1 MGPLKSIWNWF
12 RKPSSTW
19 GTGILLVAGGVA
31 GVIFWGGFHTAME
44 KTNSLGFCISCHETE
59 DTVYQ
64 EYIKT
69 PHYSNP
75 SGVRAICSDCHVP
88 REWQHKVVRKIRATK
103 ELYYKFIDPS
113 IDTPEKFEAKRL
125 HLAKNVWAEMESN
138 NSRECRNCH
147 SYDAMAFDKQHE
159 KAAKQMKAAKERGD
173 TCISCHKGIAHKM
186 PDMSSGYK
194 LAFEELQA
202 KAKDEGAKASELFTL
217 TEMPFWLDR
226 DKIDQGR
233 GDGLLI
239 SATKLEVLETSGDA
253 RKVRISGWRQKG
265 ADRIFY
271 ELMSHRIFTATL
283 SPKALEQVK
292 LGEEKTDPETELV
305 WIPVSLDAWVKADK
319 LLADRNELW
328 GLAEEMYTASCTSC
342 HGKPD
347 ADHYL
352 ANQWIG
358 VMKSM
363 KRFISLNK
371 QEYRFVQKY
380 LQLHASDTGGNGHH

>member
-1 MGPLKSIWNWF
+1 MRLLKGLWDWF
-12 RKPSSTW
+12 RKPNVKW
-19 GTGILLVAGGVA
+19 GTGVLLVVGGIG

-44 KTNSLGFCISCHETE
+44 ASNSLEFCISCHEME
-59 DTVYQ
+59 DNVYK
-64 EYIKT
+64 EYVKT

-75 SGVRAICSDCHVP
+75 SGVRAVCSDCHVP
-88 REWQHKVVRKIRATK
+88 REWQHKVVRKIKASK

-113 IDTPEKFEAKRL
+113 IDTKEKFEAKRL
-125 HLAKNVWAEMESN
+125 HLAKSVWAEMEAN
-138 NSRECRNCH
+138 DSRECRNCH
-147 SYDAMAFDKQHE
+147 SYDAMNFEKQHE
-159 KAAKQMKAAKERGD
+159 KASKFMKKAMADGE

-194 LAFEELQA
+194 KLFEELQA
-202 KAKDEGAKASELFTL
+202 QAAKEGAKDDELYTL
-217 TEMPFWLDR
+217 TEMPFYLD
-226 DKIDQGR
+226 KNNVGEGK

-239 SATKLEVLETSGDA
+239 SATKLKVLDSSGDK
-253 RKVRISGWRQKG
+253 RKVQISGWRQKG
-265 ADRIFY
+265 ADRVMY
-271 ELMSHRIFTATL
+271 ELMSHRIFTATM

-292 LGEEKTDPETELV
+292 VGEEKIDPETELV
-305 WIPVSLDAWVKADK
+305 WMPVSLDAWIKAENLVTNQDA
-319 LLADRNELW
+319 LWDLAS
-328 GLAEEMYTASCTSC
+328 EMYTASCTSC

-358 VMKSM
+358 IMKAM

-380 LQLHASDTGGNGHH
+380 LQLHASDTGGKGHH